1 MDVSHE
7 LRRNGPYLRV
17 ILPDVLPPDWAALTR
32 DLELEL
38 DEGVE
43 YATVVTPHI
52 DVAGGDLDRIL
63 LLSSMLTRRGVS
75 VRLELREDASLVQAS
90 AAVDASS
97 LGEERRGVPRRRA

>member
-17 ILPDVLPPDWAALTR
+17 ILPDVLPPDWTALAR

-43 YATVVTPHI
+43 SAILVTPRI
-52 DVAGGDLDRIL
+52 DVAGGDLDRVL
-63 LLSSMLTRRGVS
+63 QLSSMLTRRGVP
-75 VRLELREDASLVQAS
+75 VRLELREDASLVQA
-90 AAVDASS
+90 
-97 LGEERRGVPRRRA
+97 

>member
-1 MDVSHE
+1 MFESYE

-17 ILPDVLPPDWAALTR
+17 ILPDVLPPDWTVLAR

-43 YATVVTPHI
+43 SATLVTPHI

-63 LLSSMLTRRGVS
+63 QLSSMLTRQGLP
-75 VRLELREDASLVQAS
+75 VRLELREDASLVQA
-90 AAVDASS
+90 
-97 LGEERRGVPRRRA
+97 